1 MNVRE
6 SDWWQMGL
14 LYTPLE
20 QFGTIDTHKYSWVK
34 YPVLCDWEYKTE
46 MFLWIHLCILLE
58 LLFPCPSP
66 HKMLIEILHSHLF
79 PYGINWHLGVR
90 ACLSFGNWELGPYS
104 PTTLLCFYFL
114 LTNIKPKPKTI
125 FEKSHLESKHFLRNV
140 GKCWLFYWKMKTTHP
155 TTLSGWVKLN
165 SFICALRLIGRELS
179 TF

>member
-1 MNVRE
+1 
-6 SDWWQMGL
+6 MGL

-79 PYGINWHLGVR
+79 PYGINWHLGKGGEGM
-90 ACLSFGNWELGPYS
+90 SFFWELGIG
-104 PTTLLCFYFL
+104 TLLPNYIAVFL
-114 LTNIKPKPKTI
+114 LLINEYKTQTQNHFREIPFRIKALSEECWQMLT
-125 FEKSHLESKHFLRNV
+125 FLLKNED
-140 GKCWLFYWKMKTTHP
+140 HP
-155 TTLSGWVKLN
+155 PHHS
-165 SFICALRLIGRELS
+165 
-179 TF
+179 